1 MERYVFVV
9 GRNNCTWM
17 AMEREGLAYAMDV
30 FIFELIERTPSN
42 KSSTMVDVSSA
53 PARCGI
59 WKH

>member
-17 AMEREGLAYAMDV
+17 AKERERLAYAMDV
-30 FIFELIERTPSN
+30 FLFEQIERTPSYN
-42 KSSTMVDVSSA
+42 SSTMVDGSSA
-53 PARCGI
+53 HARCGI